1 MSCNQAVFFYHYNTD
16 THHLL
21 FCGLLLCS
29 CIPHD
34 RSDISTA
41 LCSLNYNVLRLV
53 HSHYS
58 LTIPLQVPDS
68 LLTDYYIIN
77 SGFFHIYK
85 IIRSNSTIYTKDVR
99 QENLNYGYIQRWIKE
114 NYWEH
119 LKKARKKK
127 NISQKAAAEKIGVSH
142 SVLTPGMKMEL
153 SISLA
158 ALFQNW
164 FIIINPEWLLS
175 IQLFKNTLKVLMN

>member
-58 LTIPLQVPDS
+58 LTIPLKVPDS

-77 SGFFHIYK
+77 SGFFHIYT
-85 IIRSNSTIYTKDVR
+85 IIRSNSTICTKDVR

-119 LKKARKKK
+119 LKESPKEEKYFSKSCCWK
-127 NISQKAAAEKIGVSH
+127 NWCQPFCIDPVWKWNYRYPWQFYSGAD
-142 SVLTPGMKMEL
+142 L
-153 SISLA
+153 
-158 ALFQNW
+158 
-164 FIIINPEWLLS
+164 LLS
-175 IQLFKNTLKVLMN
+175 IPKGYFWYSYSKIRRKS

>member
-85 IIRSNSTIYTKDVR
+85 IIRSNSTIYTKDIR

-119 LKKARKKK
+119 LKKPERRKIFLKK
-127 NISQKAAAEKIGVSH
+127 LLLKKLVSAI
-142 SVLTPGMKMEL
+142 LYWPGMKMEL

>member
-1 MSCNQAVFFYHYNTD
+1 MSCNQTVIFYRYNTD

-119 LKKARKKK
+119 LKKPERRKIFLKK
-127 NISQKAAAEKIGVSH
+127 LLLKKLVSAILYWH
-142 SVLTPGMKMEL
+142 PVWKWNYRYPWQLYSRIDL
-153 SISLA
+153 
-158 ALFQNW
+158 
-164 FIIINPEWLLS
+164 LLS
-175 IQLFKNTLKVLMN
+175 IPNGCFRYSYSKIRWKS